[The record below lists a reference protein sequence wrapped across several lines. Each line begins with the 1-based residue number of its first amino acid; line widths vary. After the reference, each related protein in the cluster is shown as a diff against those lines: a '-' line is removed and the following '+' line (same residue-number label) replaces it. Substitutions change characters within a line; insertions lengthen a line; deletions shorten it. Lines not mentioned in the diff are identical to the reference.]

1 MGFFVR
7 RIAYGVAGF
16 VGMFVY
22 MFLRPLP
29 FAKDV
34 ALCVAYTVAVFGIIL
49 MQNSAVFFSD
59 NARPLKQVL
68 LTHLAFLAGVAV
80 MVRGMIILRPY
91 LPPEFTHRD
100 PVRHTSWASTC
111 ELLAILLLSAWER
124 WLLVK
129 KPAPDPAKAIADAKV
144 EEMLKANAPAAEQA
158 PVPAPVQAAAPA
170 PIQFATPTWTPLT
183 MTAEQAAPMLN
194 GVPMAPPMAAPM
206 AAPIR
211 SPEGTPPPLEFASGK
226 SSLFMNSTG
235 EEYNEFLKLMQQG
248 IRPFRKPGISVE
260 DEFEAWLAHKAKGPK
275 AQKERGGMGRL
286 MQFGKSA
293 D

>member
-1 MGFFVR
+1 
-7 RIAYGVAGF
+7 
-16 VGMFVY
+16 
-22 MFLRPLP
+22 
-29 FAKDV
+29 
-34 ALCVAYTVAVFGIIL
+34 
-49 MQNSAVFFSD
+49 
-59 NARPLKQVL
+59 
-68 LTHLAFLAGVAV
+68 

-111 ELLAILLLSAWER
+111 ELIAILLLSAWER

-129 KPAPDPAKAIADAKV
+129 KPKPSAAQAMADVKID
-144 EEMLKANAPAAEQA
+144 EMLKANAPAAEQA
-158 PVPAPVQAAAPA
+158 PAPAPVQAAAPA

-194 GVPMAPPMAAPM
+194 GVPMAMPMPIPIAAPAQESTSVPM
-206 AAPIR
+206 
-211 SPEGTPPPLEFASGK
+211 EFGSSK

-248 IRPFRKPGISVE
+248 IRPFRKPGISVK
-260 DEFEAWLAHKAKGPK
+260 DEFELWLANKAKGPK
-275 AQKERGGMGRL
+275 AQKERGGVGRL
-286 MQFGKSA
+286 MQFGKSG

>member
-1 MGFFVR
+1 MGFFIR

-16 VGMFVY
+16 IGMFVY
-22 MFLRPLP
+22 MALRPLP

-34 ALCVAYTVAVFGIIL
+34 AMCVAYTVAVFGIIL
-49 MQNSAVFFSD
+49 MANSAVFFSD
-59 NARPLKQVL
+59 NAKPLKQVL
-68 LTHLAFLAGVAV
+68 LTHLAFLAGVVV

-111 ELLAILLLSAWER
+111 ELIAILLLSAWER

-129 KPAPDPAKAIADAKV
+129 KPGPNAAKALADAKID
-144 EEMLKANAPAAEQA
+144 EMLKSPAPAAEQA
-158 PVPAPVQAAAPA
+158 PAPAPVQAAAPA

-183 MTAEQAAPMLN
+183 MTSAQSAILLN
-194 GVPMAPPMAAPM
+194 GVPIAAPV
-206 AAPIR
+206 AAPSSAPR
-211 SPEGTPPPLEFASGK
+211 QSPEPPSAPLEFASGK

-235 EEYNEFLKLMQQG
+235 EEYDEFLKLMQQG
-248 IRPFRKPGISVE
+248 IRPFRKPGISVK
-260 DEFEAWLAHKAKGPK
+260 DEFELWLANKAKGHK
-275 AQKERGGMGRL
+275 AHKERGGAGRL